1 MTKLNIKLN
10 LIDEIKEFVKLASS
24 FDIVN
29 VYKGSYVVDGSS
41 ILGVLSIDTTEGV
54 TVELVSDNESD
65 IERFKYV
72 MKKFEV

>member
-1 MTKLNIKLN
+1 MAKLNIKLN